1 MLDSIFSMKYEV
13 KSLPESERWWEREV
27 VRTWKVKGNIYQQK
41 VVDLL
46 SSVSICVCS
55 CEIAGKQITM
65 LVIFPPAPPSSLV
78 AYAEME
84 DLAYKNDG
92 GWVERELCLQCSHF
106 HDGSVYTN
114 WVDIEVQERWCWWK
128 KKRIWKNKY
137 MNK

>member
-92 GWVERELCLQCSHF
+92 GWVGKGIVFAMQSF
-106 HDGSVYTN
+106 S
-114 WVDIEVQERWCWWK
+114 WWLSIYK
-128 KKRIWKNKY
+128 LSGYRSPGKMVLMKEEKN
-137 MNK
+137 MEE